1 VTGQDGATTPY
12 WAGPPDR
19 VLADLGSS
27 SRGITAEEA
36 ERRLAEAP
44 AAPGRRTADWWRVL
58 VDQFASPIILILLA
72 ATVISM
78 LVGDLV
84 DGSIIV
90 AIIVASAL
98 LGFVQDFRA
107 GRDIA
112 ALLARVQVEATVV
125 RDGHEVAVPVAQ
137 VVVGDVVVLAAGSV
151 IPADCRLLEA
161 DELLVDESSL
171 TGESFPVEKRADAEV
186 APEAPLSERIDA
198 VLFGTH
204 VLSGTGRAVVARVG
218 RTTELGTITRDLRAA
233 VPRTAYEKGI
243 TRFGYLLV
251 RVMLVL
257 TVLIFVANT
266 ALGRPVVDSML
277 FSLALAVGLTPQML
291 PAIVTISL
299 SSGARR
305 MAKRRVIVKRLDVI
319 EDLGSMTVLCTD
331 KTGTLTIGAPGLDR
345 ALDPTGAESSRV
357 LDLAV
362 LNAGLQEGFA
372 NPMDAA
378 ILERQP
384 LPDGAVSLGQ
394 VPYDFRRKR
403 VSVLA
408 EVDGTRT
415 LVVKG
420 ALPSVLGACTTV
432 ADGSGSRTLDAAA
445 HDAVTAQF
453 EQLSAGGY
461 RVLAVADRPYAGPGG
476 TALTPEDE
484 RDLRLVGLL
493 AFHDAVKDSAA
504 RAVSDLRAVGI
515 SLRLIT
521 GDHAL
526 AARATATNVGLET
539 STILT
544 GPEIEALDD
553 SALARSV
560 AEVSVFAEVEPHH
573 KRRIVQ
579 ALRTSGSAVGFL
591 GDGIN
596 DAPALHAADVGIS
609 VDTAVD
615 VAREAAAVVLLGKD
629 LEVVIDG
636 VRLGRE
642 TFANTLKYTRLTI
655 SANFG
660 NMISMAMASVVLP
673 FLPLLPRQI
682 LLLNFLSDVPST
694 AIAGDAVDSEQSERP
709 ASWDIAAIRRFM
721 VVFGIVSTAFDLL
734 TFAVLIW
741 LLDATATEF
750 RSAWFIESTISELL
764 VLFSLRTNR
773 PMFTSRPGT
782 LLLTLSVV
790 VGAVVIG
797 IPFVPPVADVL
808 GLDRPGAELLL
819 AIVAI
824 TVTYVATNELVKW
837 FVLGRHSR
845 RPSSRTSVSADATAS
860 TGL

>member
-1 VTGQDGATTPY
+1 MVDQRSTPAY
-12 WAGPPDR
+12 WSASGDD
-19 VLADLGSS
+19 VLAGLGSGRS
-27 SRGITAEEA
+27 GLTAVEA
-36 ERRLAEAP
+36 RDRLA
-44 AAPGRRTADWWRVL
+44 AAPQPAGRAGSDWWRVL
-58 VDQFASPIILILLA
+58 VGQFASPIILILLA

-90 AIIVASAL
+90 AIIVASGF

-112 ALLARVQVEATVV
+112 ALLERVQVEASVV
-125 RDGHEVAVPVAQ
+125 RDGQRVHVPVAQ
-137 VVVGDVVVLAAGSV
+137 VVPGDVVELAAGSV
-151 IPADCRLLEA
+151 IPADCRIVEA

-171 TGESFPVEKRADAEV
+171 TGESFPVEKDADAAV
-186 APEAPLSERIDA
+186 AADAALSARSTA

-204 VLSGTGRAVVARVG
+204 VVSGTGLAVAVRVG
-218 RTTELGTITRDLRAA
+218 RDSELGRVTRDLREA
-233 VPRTAYEKGI
+233 VPKTAYEKGI

-257 TVLIFVANT
+257 TVLIFVANA
-266 ALGRPVVDSML
+266 ALGKPVVDSML

-305 MAKRRVIVKRLDVI
+305 MARRKVIVKRLEVI

-331 KTGTLTIGAPGLDR
+331 KTGTLTQGAPRLDR
-345 ALDPTGAESSRV
+345 ALDPDGEESAQALR
-357 LDLAV
+357 LAV
-362 LNAGLQEGFA
+362 LNAGLQQGFV

-378 ILERQP
+378 ILARSP
-384 LPDGAVSLGQ
+384 LPADAVSLGQ

-403 VSVLA
+403 VSVL
-408 EVDGTRT
+408 TRVGDTST

-420 ALPSVLGACTTV
+420 ALPSVLAASTSVAGAAGARRLDEEARAAV
-432 ADGSGSRTLDAAA
+432 LDRFERLSADG
-445 HDAVTAQF
+445 F
-453 EQLSAGGY
+453 
-461 RVLAVADRPYAGPGG
+461 RVLAIATRPYDGPGG
-476 TALTPEDE
+476 TTLAPADE
-484 RDLRLVGLL
+484 RDLCLAGLL

-504 RAVSDLRAVGI
+504 RAVADLRDLGV
-515 SLRLIT
+515 SLRLVT

-526 AARATATNVGLET
+526 AARATASVVGLDT

-544 GPEIEALDD
+544 GPDIERLDD
-553 SALARSV
+553 AALAATAAHV
-560 AEVSVFAEVEPHH
+560 EVFAEVEPHH
-573 KRRIVQ
+573 KRRIVL
-579 ALRTSGSAVGFL
+579 ALRGAGSAVGFL

-615 VAREAAAVVLLGKD
+615 VAREAAAVVLLDKD

-660 NMISMAMASVVLP
+660 NMISMALASVALP

-682 LLLNFLSDVPST
+682 LLLNFLSDIPST
-694 AIAGDAVDSEQSERP
+694 AIAGDAVDPEQTARP
-709 ASWDIAAIRRFM
+709 AAWDIVAIRRFM
-721 VVFGIVSTAFDLL
+721 VVFGVVSTAFDLL
-734 TFAVLIW
+734 TFAVL
-741 LLDATATEF
+741 LVVLDASATEF
-750 RSAWFIESTISELL
+750 RSVWFIESTVSELL

-773 PMFTSRPGT
+773 LMVTSRPGR
-782 LLLTLSVV
+782 LLLVLSVV
-790 VGAVVIG
+790 VAAVVIA
-797 IPFVPPVADVL
+797 IPYTGPVADVL
-808 GLDRPGAELLL
+808 GLDRPDAGLL
-819 AIVAI
+819 AVIAGIVVA
-824 TVTYVATNELVKW
+824 YVATNEVVKW
-837 FVLGRHSR
+837 FFLGRR
-845 RPSSRTSVSADATAS
+845 RVTAAATAS
-860 TGL
+860 TAR